1 MSQRKITSAVVL
13 LHLLVIMIFLFTPQH
28 RPAKPHHV
36 VVRTHIT
43 HPKTPTK
50 AAAIAK
56 SSQSRPASA
65 KKTSPSARPA
75 AKEAKP
81 APKAPPKKKSSKK
94 TAVVEAGKKAK
105 LKKPPPV
112 EPAEE
117 FSAEQIAP
125 KPEKRYSGPKLDIP
139 APMGALEIDQ
149 KDSGSF
155 FSIEGPQDEFI
166 SFLHGALHLPDFGE
180 VKIELTLT
188 DGVVSKVVVLNS
200 ESAKN
205 KAYLEKQLPLLK
217 FPPRDDL
224 KSRTLILT
232 FCNEI

>member
-13 LHLLVIMIFLFTPQH
+13 LHLLVIMTFLFTPQH
-28 RPAKPHHV
+28 RATKPHHV
-36 VVRTHIT
+36 VVRTHMT

-50 AAAIAK
+50 TVAAARP
-56 SSQSRPASA
+56 QGRPASA
-65 KKTSPSARPA
+65 KKTSPSAKPTAKA
-75 AKEAKP
+75 APSKPKP
-81 APKAPPKKKSSKK
+81 AKKNPKK
-94 TAVVEAGKKAK
+94 TAVVEAGKKVK
-105 LKKPPPV
+105 VKKPTPPPA

-117 FSAEQIAP
+117 VSSEEIAA

-139 APMGALEIDQ
+139 APIGLLEIDQ
-149 KDSGSF
+149 KESSSF

-205 KAYLEKQLPLLK
+205 KAYLEKHLPLLK

>member
-1 MSQRKITSAVVL
+1 MSQGKITSAVVL
-13 LHLLVIMIFLFTPQH
+13 LHLLVIMTFLFTPQH
-28 RPAKPHHV
+28 RATKPHHV
-36 VVRTHIT
+36 VVRTHMT

-50 AAAIAK
+50 TVAAA
-56 SSQSRPASA
+56 RPQGRSASP
-65 KKTSPSARPA
+65 KKNSPSARPA
-75 AKEAKP
+75 AKATPSKPTPAK
-81 APKAPPKKKSSKK
+81 KTPKK
-94 TAVVEAGKKAK
+94 TTVVEAGKKVKA
-105 LKKPPPV
+105 KKPAPPV
-112 EPAEE
+112 EEFAAEE
-117 FSAEQIAP
+117 IAA

-139 APMGALEIDQ
+139 APIGTLEIDQ
-149 KDSGSF
+149 KESGSF

-180 VKIELTLT
+180 VKIELTLM
-188 DGVVSKVVVLNS
+188 DGVVSKVVVLKS

-217 FPPRDDL
+217 FPPREDL